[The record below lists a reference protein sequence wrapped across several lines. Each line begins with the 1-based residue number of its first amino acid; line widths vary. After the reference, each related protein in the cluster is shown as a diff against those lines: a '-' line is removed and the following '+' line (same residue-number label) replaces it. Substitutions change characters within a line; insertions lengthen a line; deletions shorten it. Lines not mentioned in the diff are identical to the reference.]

1 MRSWYK
7 ALISCLVLS
16 LILPA
21 AALAQQASAP
31 EISAQA
37 AVLLDFQSGQILY
50 SKDGQKAHVPA
61 SLVKIM
67 TMYVALDQVKAGRVS
82 LSDTVVVSEKAWSMI
97 GSRMFLEPNEVVTVE
112 QLLTG
117 IAVVSGNDACVALAE
132 GIAGSEAAYVQLMN
146 AKAEALGLPMR
157 FVDVHGLS
165 DQNSVTA
172 EAVARL
178 ARAYLIDHPEA
189 IRFHQQV
196 SFSYQP
202 RSAKTPIVQYNRNG
216 LLRSYEGA
224 DGLKTGQLEAAGYN
238 LVATAVQN
246 NRRLIAVILGS
257 DSETKREQEAAALL
271 NYGYRGYDLVNL
283 APLLEGKT
291 ARVFKG
297 KQSQVG
303 LMVEEPVISVPKGVG
318 ATMSVAIQTKD
329 LEAPVQKGTEVGV
342 LSIYLQEQLVKQVP
356 LLAGEDVARGNLFK
370 VLWDNVSWFLR
381 ILIRRR

>member
-82 LSDTVVVSEKAWSMI
+82 LSDTVVVSES
-97 GSRMFLEPNEVVTVE
+97 LEH
-112 QLLTG
+112 
-117 IAVVSGNDACVALAE
+117 DRLADVPGTKRGRHCRTAAHRNRGRFGQRRLPLGG
-132 GIAGSEAAYVQLMN
+132 GIAGAEAAYVQLMN

-381 ILIRRR
+381 NLIRRR